1 MGALKDKIAG
11 TAKQI
16 EGKLTG
22 DKARTAQGTVQ
33 KAVGKVESAVS
44 DVADK
49 VKEGARQIEDKV
61 RGTSARV
68 DRRARNPQ

>member
-1 MGALKDKIAG
+1 MGAIKDKIAG

-33 KAVGKVESAVS
+33 KAVGKVEG
-44 DVADK
+44 VASRAAAQ
-49 VKEGARQIEDKV
+49 VKAGARRVEDKV
-61 RGTSARV
+61 RGASARA
-68 DRRARNPQ
+68 DRKSRSV